1 MVKIEDLKRINLLKD
16 FPEHLLEIIANE
28 AQLSIFG
35 TGTQLMTFNE
45 PVNTFFMLTMGQVAL
60 KRELTPKVDVILEN
74 IQSGAS
80 FGSCSTIKDTAATY
94 TAVCQET
101 CEVISLSGIRIKQ
114 LFKENDELAYRM
126 MFGVAQQYKRH
137 LDTRAQMIIKTLD
150 KNPEL
155 KKDVEDLENL
165 TLVI

>member
-1 MVKIEDLKRINLLKD
+1 
-16 FPEHLLEIIANE
+16 
-28 AQLSIFG
+28 
-35 TGTQLMTFNE
+35 
-45 PVNTFFMLTMGQVAL
+45 
-60 KRELTPKVDVILEN
+60 
-74 IQSGAS
+74 
-80 FGSCSTIKDTAATY
+80 
-94 TAVCQET
+94 
-101 CEVISLSGIRIKQ
+101 
-114 LFKENDELAYRM
+114 M